1 MGSTFRMKL
10 QKVKMTPKPLNKIED
25 FCLKLFDLIGADENV
40 ASACVSS
47 VMHGTRFGVDSH
59 GVRLIPHYIKV
70 LETGRLNKNPSIKFK
85 DLKLGSGLL
94 DGDHSQG
101 ALPTYKA
108 MDHAI
113 EMAKKTGIAAVGI
126 TNSSH
131 FGPAGAYTL
140 YAAKKNMI
148 ALAFCNSD
156 SFVRLYDGAERFHGT
171 NPISMAVPSGE
182 QDPWLFDM
190 ATSSV
195 PFNRVELFR
204 SLDQNLPQDVASDES
219 GNSTQDPHIAEM
231 LDPLGARFGFK
242 GAGLGGISE
251 IFSAVLTGM
260 KLSPELLPMSGPDMT
275 TPRELG
281 AFVIAIDPEGFVGSY
296 LFKEGMQRYLSLLR
310 NSTAKQ
316 KSFVMAPGD
325 REWQIARQRDK
336 NGVVLDPVTSEQF
349 KLLAERFGILS
360 KFDLWSDHD

>member
-1 MGSTFRMKL
+1 
-10 QKVKMTPKPLNKIED
+10 MTPKPLNKIED
-25 FCLKLFDLIGADENV
+25 FCLKLFDLIGADEKV
-40 ASACVSS
+40 ANACVSS

-85 DLKLGSGLL
+85 NLKSGSGLL

-101 ALPTYKA
+101 ALPTYRA

-113 EMAKKTGIAAVGI
+113 EMARNTGIAAVGI

-140 YAAKKNMI
+140 HAAKKNMI

-171 NPISMAVPSGE
+171 NPISMAVPTGE
-182 QDPWLFDM
+182 LDPWLFDM

-204 SLDQNLPQDVASDES
+204 SLDQKLPKDVASDKS
-219 GNSTQDPHIAEM
+219 GNSTDDPHIAEM
-231 LDPLGARFGFK
+231 LDPLGASFGFK
-242 GAGLGGISE
+242 GAGLGGIAE

-260 KLSPELLPMSGPDMT
+260 KLSPELLPMSGPDLK

-281 AFVIAIDPEGFVGSY
+281 AFVIAIDPEGFIGSL
-296 LFKEGMQRYLSLLR
+296 LFNEGMQKYLSLLR
-310 NSTAKQ
+310 NSMAKE
-316 KSFVMAPGD
+316 KSFVRAPGD
-325 REWQIARQRDK
+325 REWQTARQRDK
-336 NGVVLDPVTSEQF
+336 DGVFLDPVTIKQF
-349 KLLAERFGILS
+349 KQLAQRFGILS
-360 KFDLWSDHD
+360 KFDFWSDHD

>member
-1 MGSTFRMKL
+1 MASTFKMKL
-10 QKVKMTPKPLNKIED
+10 QKVKMTLKPLNKIED

-40 ASACVSS
+40 ASACVAS

-70 LETGRLNKNPSIKFK
+70 LETGRLNKNPSIKFEN
-85 DLKLGSGLL
+85 LKLGSGLL

-113 EMAKKTGIAAVGI
+113 EMAKITGIAAVGI
-126 TNSSH
+126 MNSSH

-140 YAAKKNMI
+140 HAAKKNMI

-156 SFVRLYDGAERFHGT
+156 SFVRLHGGAERFHGT
-171 NPISMAVPSGE
+171 NPISMAVPTGE
-182 QDPWLFDM
+182 LDPWLFDM

-204 SLDQNLPQDVASDES
+204 SLDLNLPQDVASDKI
-219 GNSTQDPHIAEM
+219 GNSTQDPHVAEM

-281 AFVIAIDPEGFVGSY
+281 AFVIAIDPEGFIGSF
-296 LFKEGMQRYLSLLR
+296 LFKEGMQKYLSLLR
-310 NSTAKQ
+310 NSAVKE
-316 KSFVMAPGD
+316 KFFVMAPGD
-325 REWQIARQRDK
+325 REWQTARKRDK
-336 NGVVLDPVTSEQF
+336 NGVVLDPVTIEQF
-349 KLLAERFGILS
+349 KLLADRFGITS
-360 KFDLWSDHD
+360 KFNFGSDHD

>member
-1 MGSTFRMKL
+1 MASIFRMKL
-10 QKVKMTPKPLNKIED
+10 QKVKMTPKPLNKIQD
-25 FCLKLFDLIGADENV
+25 FCLKLFDLIGAEQNV

-59 GVRLIPHYIKV
+59 GVRLIPHYINV

-85 DLKLGSGLL
+85 KLKLGSGLL

-101 ALPTYKA
+101 ALPTYTA

-113 EMAKKTGIAAVGI
+113 EMARKTGIAAVGI

-140 YAAKKNMI
+140 HAAKKDMI

-156 SFVRLYDGAERFHGT
+156 SFVRLFDGAERFHGT
-171 NPISMAVPSGE
+171 NPISMAVPTGE
-182 QDPWLFDM
+182 PDPWLFDM

-204 SLDQNLPQDVASDES
+204 SLDQKLPQNVASDKI
-219 GNSTQDPHIAEM
+219 GNSTLDPHVAEM

-281 AFVIAIDPEGFVGSY
+281 AFVIAIDPEGFLGSF
-296 LFKEGMQRYLSLLR
+296 LLKQGMQRYLNLLR
-310 NSTAKQ
+310 NSASKE
-316 KSFVMAPGD
+316 KSVVMAPGD
-325 REWQIARQRDK
+325 REWQTAHDRDK
-336 NGVVLDPVTSEQF
+336 NGVFLDPVTIKQF
-349 KLLAERFGILS
+349 KLLADRFGISS
-360 KFDLWSDHD
+360 KFDIWSDHD

>member
-1 MGSTFRMKL
+1 
-10 QKVKMTPKPLNKIED
+10 MTLKPLNKIED

-40 ASACVSS
+40 ASACVAS

-70 LETGRLNKNPSIKFK
+70 LETGRLNKNPSIKFEN
-85 DLKLGSGLL
+85 LKLGSGLL

-113 EMAKKTGIAAVGI
+113 EMAKITGIAAVGI
-126 TNSSH
+126 MNSSH

-140 YAAKKNMI
+140 HAAKKNMI

-156 SFVRLYDGAERFHGT
+156 SFVRLHGGAERFHGT
-171 NPISMAVPSGE
+171 NPISMAVPTGE
-182 QDPWLFDM
+182 LDPWLFDM

-204 SLDQNLPQDVASDES
+204 SLDLNLPQDVASDKI
-219 GNSTQDPHIAEM
+219 GNSTQDPHVAEM

-260 KLSPELLPMSGPDMT
+260 KLSPELLPMSGSDMT

-281 AFVIAIDPEGFVGSY
+281 AFVIAIDPEGFIGSF
-296 LFKEGMQRYLSLLR
+296 LFKEGMQKYLSLLR
-310 NSTAKQ
+310 NSAVKE
-316 KSFVMAPGD
+316 KFFVMAPGD
-325 REWQIARQRDK
+325 REWQTARKRDK
-336 NGVVLDPVTSEQF
+336 NGVVLDPVTIEQF
-349 KLLAERFGILS
+349 KLLADRFGITS
-360 KFDLWSDHD
+360 KFNFGSDHD

>member
-1 MGSTFRMKL
+1 MVSTFRMKL
-10 QKVKMTPKPLNKIED
+10 QKVKMTPKPLNEIED

-70 LETGRLNKNPSIKFK
+70 LETGRLNKNPSIKFEN
-85 DLKLGSGLL
+85 LKLGSGLL

-113 EMAKKTGIAAVGI
+113 EMAKITGIAAVGI
-126 TNSSH
+126 MNSSH

-140 YAAKKNMI
+140 HAAKKNMI

-156 SFVRLYDGAERFHGT
+156 SFVRLHGGAERFHGT
-171 NPISMAVPSGE
+171 NPISMAVPTGE
-182 QDPWLFDM
+182 LDPWLFDM

-204 SLDQNLPQDVASDES
+204 SLDLNLPQDVASDKI
-219 GNSTQDPHIAEM
+219 GNSTQDPHVAEM

-281 AFVIAIDPEGFVGSY
+281 AFVIAIDPEGFIGSF
-296 LFKEGMQRYLSLLR
+296 LFKEGMQKYLSLLR
-310 NSTAKQ
+310 NSAAKE
-316 KSFVMAPGD
+316 KFFVLAPGD
-325 REWQIARQRDK
+325 REWQTARKRDK
-336 NGVVLDPVTSEQF
+336 NGVVLDPVTIEQF
-349 KLLAERFGILS
+349 KLLADRFGITS
-360 KFDLWSDHD
+360 KFNFGSDHD

>member
-1 MGSTFRMKL
+1 MASTFKMKL
-10 QKVKMTPKPLNKIED
+10 QKVKMTLKPLNKIED

-40 ASACVSS
+40 ASACVAS

-70 LETGRLNKNPSIKFK
+70 LETGRLNKNPSIKFEN
-85 DLKLGSGLL
+85 LKLGSGLL

-113 EMAKKTGIAAVGI
+113 EMAKITGIAAVGI
-126 TNSSH
+126 MNSSH

-140 YAAKKNMI
+140 HAAKKNMI

-156 SFVRLYDGAERFHGT
+156 SFVRLHGGAERFHGT
-171 NPISMAVPSGE
+171 NPISMAVPTGE
-182 QDPWLFDM
+182 LDPWLFDM

-204 SLDQNLPQDVASDES
+204 SLDLNLPQDVASDKI
-219 GNSTQDPHIAEM
+219 GNSTQDPHVAEM

-281 AFVIAIDPEGFVGSY
+281 AFVIAIDPEGFIGSF
-296 LFKEGMQRYLSLLR
+296 LFKEGMQKYLSLLR
-310 NSTAKQ
+310 NSAAKE
-316 KSFVMAPGD
+316 KFFVMAPGD
-325 REWQIARQRDK
+325 REWQTARKRDK
-336 NGVVLDPVTSEQF
+336 NGVVLDPVTIEQF
-349 KLLAERFGILS
+349 KLLADRFGITS
-360 KFDLWSDHD
+360 KFNFGSDHD

>member
-1 MGSTFRMKL
+1 MKL

-25 FCLKLFDLIGADENV
+25 FCLKLFDLIGADENM
-40 ASACVSS
+40 ANACVSS

-70 LETGRLNKNPSIKFK
+70 LETGRLNKNPSINFK
-85 DLKLGSGLL
+85 NLKLGSGLL

-101 ALPTYKA
+101 ALPAYKA

-156 SFVRLYDGAERFHGT
+156 SFVKLYDGVERFHGT

-281 AFVIAIDPEGFVGSY
+281 AFVIAIDPEGFIGSY

>member
-1 MGSTFRMKL
+1 MASTFKMKL
-10 QKVKMTPKPLNKIED
+10 QKVKMTLKPLNKIED

-40 ASACVSS
+40 ASACVAS

-70 LETGRLNKNPSIKFK
+70 LETGRLNKNPSIKFEN
-85 DLKLGSGLL
+85 LKLGSGLL

-113 EMAKKTGIAAVGI
+113 EMAKITGIAAVGI

-140 YAAKKNMI
+140 HAAKKNMI

-156 SFVRLYDGAERFHGT
+156 SFVRLHGGAERFHGT
-171 NPISMAVPSGE
+171 NPISMAVPTGE
-182 QDPWLFDM
+182 LDPWLFDM

-204 SLDQNLPQDVASDES
+204 SLDLNLPQDVASDKI
-219 GNSTQDPHIAEM
+219 GNSTQDPHVAEM

-281 AFVIAIDPEGFVGSY
+281 AFVIAIDPEGFIGSF
-296 LFKEGMQRYLSLLR
+296 LFKEGMQKYLSLLR
-310 NSTAKQ
+310 NSAAKEEF
-316 KSFVMAPGD
+316 FVMAPGD
-325 REWQIARQRDK
+325 REWQTARKRDK
-336 NGVVLDPVTSEQF
+336 NGVVLDPVTIEQF
-349 KLLAERFGILS
+349 KLLADRFGITS
-360 KFDLWSDHD
+360 KFNFGSDHD

>member
-1 MGSTFRMKL
+1 
-10 QKVKMTPKPLNKIED
+10 
-25 FCLKLFDLIGADENV
+25 
-40 ASACVSS
+40 
-47 VMHGTRFGVDSH
+47 
-59 GVRLIPHYIKV
+59 
-70 LETGRLNKNPSIKFK
+70 
-85 DLKLGSGLL
+85 
-94 DGDHSQG
+94 
-101 ALPTYKA
+101 
-108 MDHAI
+108 
-113 EMAKKTGIAAVGI
+113 
-126 TNSSH
+126 
-131 FGPAGAYTL
+131 
-140 YAAKKNMI
+140 
-148 ALAFCNSD
+148 
-156 SFVRLYDGAERFHGT
+156 
-171 NPISMAVPSGE
+171 MAVPSGE

-281 AFVIAIDPEGFVGSY
+281 AFVIAIDPEGFIGSY

-310 NSTAKQ
+310 NSTAKE

-325 REWQIARQRDK
+325 REWQVARQRDK

-349 KLLAERFGILS
+349 KLLAERYGILS

>member
-1 MGSTFRMKL
+1 MASTFKMKL
-10 QKVKMTPKPLNKIED
+10 QKVKMTLKPLNKIED

-40 ASACVSS
+40 ASACVAS

-70 LETGRLNKNPSIKFK
+70 LETGRLNKNPSIKFEN
-85 DLKLGSGLL
+85 LKLGSGLL

-113 EMAKKTGIAAVGI
+113 EMAKITGIAAVGI
-126 TNSSH
+126 MNSSH

-140 YAAKKNMI
+140 HAAKKNMI

-156 SFVRLYDGAERFHGT
+156 SFVRLHGGAERFHGT
-171 NPISMAVPSGE
+171 NPISMAVPTGE
-182 QDPWLFDM
+182 LDPWLFDM

-204 SLDQNLPQDVASDES
+204 SLDLNLPQDVASDKI
-219 GNSTQDPHIAEM
+219 GNSTQDPHVAEM

-281 AFVIAIDPEGFVGSY
+281 AFVIAIDPEGFIGSV
-296 LFKEGMQRYLSLLR
+296 LFKQGMQKYLSLLR
-310 NSTAKQ
+310 NSAAKE
-316 KSFVMAPGD
+316 KFFVMAPGD
-325 REWQIARQRDK
+325 REWQTARKRDK
-336 NGVVLDPVTSEQF
+336 NGVVLDPVTIEQF
-349 KLLAERFGILS
+349 KLLADRFGITS
-360 KFDLWSDHD
+360 KFNFGSDHD

>member
-1 MGSTFRMKL
+1 MASTFKMKL

-40 ASACVSS
+40 ASACVAS

-70 LETGRLNKNPSIKFK
+70 LETGRLNKNPSIKFEN
-85 DLKLGSGLL
+85 LKLGSGLL

-113 EMAKKTGIAAVGI
+113 EMAKITGIAAVGI
-126 TNSSH
+126 MNSSH

-140 YAAKKNMI
+140 HAAKKNMI

-156 SFVRLYDGAERFHGT
+156 SFVRLHGGAERFHGT
-171 NPISMAVPSGE
+171 NPISMAVPTGE
-182 QDPWLFDM
+182 LDPWLFDM

-204 SLDQNLPQDVASDES
+204 SLDLNLPQDVASDKI
-219 GNSTQDPHIAEM
+219 GNSTQDPHVAEM

-260 KLSPELLPMSGPDMT
+260 KLSPELLPMSDPDMT

-281 AFVIAIDPEGFVGSY
+281 AFVIAIDPEGFIGSF
-296 LFKEGMQRYLSLLR
+296 LFKEGMQKYLSLLR
-310 NSTAKQ
+310 NSAVKE
-316 KSFVMAPGD
+316 KFFVMAPGD
-325 REWQIARQRDK
+325 REWQTARKRDK
-336 NGVVLDPVTSEQF
+336 NGVVLDPVTIEQF
-349 KLLAERFGILS
+349 KLLADRFGITS
-360 KFDLWSDHD
+360 KFNFGSDHD

>member
-1 MGSTFRMKL
+1 
-10 QKVKMTPKPLNKIED
+10 MTPKPLNEIEE
-25 FCLKLFDLIGADENV
+25 FCLQLFDLIGANHNV
-40 ASACVSS
+40 ARACVNS

-59 GVRLIPHYIKV
+59 GVRLVPHYIKV
-70 LETGRLNKNPSIKFK
+70 LETGRLNKNPSIQFK
-85 DLKLGSGLL
+85 SLKPSSGLL

-101 ALPTYKA
+101 ALPTYTA
-108 MDHAI
+108 MDYAI
-113 EMAKKTGIAAVGI
+113 EMAKKTGIAAVGV

-171 NPISMAVPSGE
+171 NPISMAVPTGGSN
-182 QDPWLFDM
+182 PWLFDM

-195 PFNRVELFR
+195 PFNRVELYR
-204 SLDQNLPQDVASDES
+204 SLNQKLPSDVASDVS
-219 GNSTQDPHIAEM
+219 GNSTEDPHIAEM
-231 LDPLGARFGFK
+231 LDPLGAKFGFK

-251 IFSAVLTGM
+251 ILSAVLTGM

-281 AFVIAIDPEGFVGSY
+281 AFVIAIDPEGFIGSF
-296 LFKEGMQRYLSLLR
+296 LFKEGMERYLNLMRKSK
-310 NSTAKQ
+310 AKENAY
-316 KSFVMAPGD
+316 VMAPGD
-325 REWQIARQRDK
+325 REWKIAHDRDK
-336 NGVVLDPVTSEQF
+336 HGVVLDPVTSKQF
-349 KLLAERFGILS
+349 KLLADRFEISS
-360 KFDLWSDHD
+360 KYDLWDYHD

>member
-1 MGSTFRMKL
+1 MASTFKMKL
-10 QKVKMTPKPLNKIED
+10 QKVKMTLKPLNKIED

-40 ASACVSS
+40 ASACVAS

-70 LETGRLNKNPSIKFK
+70 LETGRLNKNPSIKFEN
-85 DLKLGSGLL
+85 LKLGSGLL

-113 EMAKKTGIAAVGI
+113 EMAKITGIAAVGI
-126 TNSSH
+126 MNSSH

-140 YAAKKNMI
+140 HAAKKNMI

-156 SFVRLYDGAERFHGT
+156 SFVRLHGGAERFHGT
-171 NPISMAVPSGE
+171 NPISMAVPTGE
-182 QDPWLFDM
+182 LDPWLFDM

-204 SLDQNLPQDVASDES
+204 SLDLNLPQDVASDKI
-219 GNSTQDPHIAEM
+219 GNSTQDPHVAEM

-281 AFVIAIDPEGFVGSY
+281 AFVIAIDPEGFIGSF
-296 LFKEGMQRYLSLLR
+296 LFKEGMQKYLSLLR
-310 NSTAKQ
+310 NSAAKE
-316 KSFVMAPGD
+316 KFFVMAPGD
-325 REWQIARQRDK
+325 REWQTARKRDK
-336 NGVVLDPVTSEQF
+336 NGVVLDPVTIEQF
-349 KLLAERFGILS
+349 KLLADRFAITS
-360 KFDLWSDHD
+360 KFNFGSDHD